1 VSHNVARGFAERVT
15 DLSFVRE
22 NFVIRATEA
31 VRSLEE
37 VRDFVFAASREPE
50 LLFVRQNFVIGAA
63 ETVGRLLHGSNVEFS
78 ELKRVKEII

>member
-1 VSHNVARGFAERVT
+1 M
-15 DLSFVRE
+15 LLLVRQ

-31 VRSLEE
+31 VRGFIE
-37 VRDFVFAASREPE
+37 VHEFVFATSRKPE

-63 ETVGRLLHGSNVEFS
+63 ETVGRLLHGPNVEFS